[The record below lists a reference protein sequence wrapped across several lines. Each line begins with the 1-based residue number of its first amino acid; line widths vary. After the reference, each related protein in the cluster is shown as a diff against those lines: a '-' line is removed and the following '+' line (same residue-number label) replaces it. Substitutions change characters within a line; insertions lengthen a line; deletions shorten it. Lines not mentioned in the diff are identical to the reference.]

1 MGLCVGRYGSDRYFG
16 HNLDLYLI
24 LAHWPIYVLAH
35 PFSETEDR
43 YRFAFPNS
51 QRIQYVA
58 RSKEL
63 GAYLSMMGSTVVLGL
78 VVSCIVALSF
88 FPVIGELF
96 LVLFFAHVPVVHVD
110 RFGRLWIEIFCYK
123 SVGCSVV
130 RLDRRGWLWMPH
142 FT

>member
-43 YRFAFPNS
+43 YRPAFPNL

-58 RSKEL
+58 RSQEL
-63 GAYLSMMGSTVVLGL
+63 GAYLSMMGCTVVLGL
-78 VVSCIVALSF
+78 VVGCIVAFPL

-96 LVLFFAHVPVVHVD
+96 LVLFLEHVPVVHIYRLG
-110 RFGRLWIEIFCYK
+110 RFWIKIFRDEAMSCR
-123 SVGCSVV
+123 VIC
-130 RLDRRGWLWMPH
+130 LDWGGGLRMSH
-142 FT
+142 FA